1 MVVKAPFQAQRFH
14 PGEFYRLQNYETEAE
29 NIDGTTLAMEGIAL
43 TGAWV
48 DKKEGLLSLIVL
60 ELGHTSRLCAT
71 LREGEPVV
79 LMGPTGAPTEIPDG
93 GETVLLAG
101 GGLGNAV
108 LFSIGKALRA
118 NGNKVVY
125 FAGYKKAEDVF
136 KIDDIEAASDVIIWS
151 TDVDPSVQPRRPQD
165 KSIVGNIVQ
174 AMVAYGE
181 GKLGET
187 VIPLLGIDRVIAIG
201 SDRMMAAVKEARH
214 TLLKP
219 YLKENHVAIA
229 SINSMMQCMMKKV
242 CAQCLQR
249 HVDPKTG
256 EQTEPVFS
264 CFNQDQ
270 KMDEVDFP
278 NLNARLKQN
287 SVQEKLT
294 NLWLDHLLK
303 KKNIIRV

>member
-1 MVVKAPFQAQRFH
+1 
-14 PGEFYRLQNYETEAE
+14 
-29 NIDGTTLAMEGIAL
+29 
-43 TGAWV
+43 
-48 DKKEGLLSLIVL
+48 
-60 ELGHTSRLCAT
+60 
-71 LREGEPVV
+71 
-79 LMGPTGAPTEIPDG
+79 
-93 GETVLLAG
+93 
-101 GGLGNAV
+101 
-108 LFSIGKALRA
+108 
-118 NGNKVVY
+118 
-125 FAGYKKAEDVF
+125 
-136 KIDDIEAASDVIIWS
+136 
-151 TDVDPSVQPRRPQD
+151 
-165 KSIVGNIVQ
+165 
-174 AMVAYGE
+174 MVAYGE

-187 VIPLLGIDRVIAIG
+187 VIPLHGIDRVIAIG